1 MPGELRDKGTGE
13 RWSPPVDGRWTLRA
27 DLYVDCTGLRAKLN
41 RRGIGYVYSAAHSTD
56 DRAESVLRALNA
68 PGQSR

>member
-1 MPGELRDKGTGE
+1 MPGELRDKGMGE
-13 RWSPPVDGRWTLRA
+13 
-27 DLYVDCTGLRAKLN
+27 LN

>member
-1 MPGELRDKGTGE
+1 VIKAWVTHEAG
-13 RWSPPVDGRWTLRA
+13 WTW
-27 DLYVDCTGLRAKLN
+27 DIGLHN
-41 RRGIGYVYSAAHSTD
+41 RRGIGYVYFAAHSTD